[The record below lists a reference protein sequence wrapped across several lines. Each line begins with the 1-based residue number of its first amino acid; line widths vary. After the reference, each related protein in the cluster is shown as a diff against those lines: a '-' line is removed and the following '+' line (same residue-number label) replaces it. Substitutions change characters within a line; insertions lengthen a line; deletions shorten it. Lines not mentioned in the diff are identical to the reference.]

1 MISKGMLKISRVYSP
16 AVGAERRVDMKQFA
30 WVILAVLLA
39 GCTTIATQSYD
50 VATDERS
57 VGTQASDTDIFARI
71 KKELAESKVK
81 GTDSISVFC
90 RNGIVVLAGVVP
102 KGSEAGMEAVR
113 IARGVQGV
121 RKVETYFLPSQ
132 PSRTS
137 DFEISEKIHYKM
149 VGDVDLK
156 ADQVDM
162 TVIDGHVVLVGMV
175 SSKTKVE
182 KIIGIARETKGVK
195 VVKSFIQVKR

>member
-1 MISKGMLKISRVYSP
+1 
-16 AVGAERRVDMKQFA
+16 MKQF
-30 WVILAVLLA
+30 VCIFLIMLLG
-39 GCTTIATQSYD
+39 GCTTIATQTYD

-57 VGTQASDTDIFARI
+57 VGTQASDTDIWGKI

-81 GTDSISVFC
+81 GTGSLNVFC
-90 RNGIVVLAGVVP
+90 RNGIVVMAGVVP
-102 KGSEAGMEAVR
+102 KGSEAGTEAVR

-137 DFEISEKIHYKM
+137 DFEIGQKIHYKM
-149 VGDVDLK
+149 VGDSDLK

-162 TVIDGHVVLVGMV
+162 AVIDGHVVLVGV
-175 SSKTKVE
+175 VGSKAKVE
-182 KIIGIARETKGVK
+182 KIIAIARATSGVK
-195 VVKSFIQVKR
+195 VVKSFIQVKQ

>member
-1 MISKGMLKISRVYSP
+1 MKNYLALMLAFLLSGCIAMGTKG
-16 AVGAERRVDMKQFA
+16 
-30 WVILAVLLA
+30 
-39 GCTTIATQSYD
+39 YD

-57 VGTQASDTDIFARI
+57 VGKQTDDTAIWGQIQNDLLQSD
-71 KKELAESKVK
+71 VK

-90 RNGIVVLAGVVP
+90 RNGVVVLAGVVANDSQS
-102 KGSEAGMEAVR
+102 GTEAVR
-113 IARGVQGV
+113 IAHQVQGV
-121 RKVETYFLPSQ
+121 KNVETYFLPGHR
-132 PSRTS
+132 SRMS
-137 DFEISEKIHYKM
+137 DFEIKEKIHFKM
-149 VGDVDLK
+149 VGDSDLK

-195 VVKSFIQVKR
+195 VVNSFIQVKR